1 MLKVLAFGLV
11 FYYVI
16 WPLLRFLFKGFII
29 TQVHRKMSEQD
40 IRSKQAATCVLKAPK
55 KEGRYRLFLTVSDGE
70 KIAYCN
76 FPFYVQPSEA
86 PEDQPMVRFKK
97 TTLSSFENE

>member
-40 IRSKQAATCVLKAPK
+40 IRSKQAATKART
-55 KEGRYRLFLTVSDGE
+55 EGSIDVD
-70 KIAYCN
+70 
-76 FPFYVQPSEA
+76 YVPPA
-86 PEDQPMVRFKK
+86 GKK
-97 TTLSSFENE
+97 TGKKPKAEDGDYVPYEEVKD